1 MSGSEVDLDVGI
13 GAIFQSLIAEM
24 HTILVAQVISFDAA
38 KQTVSVQP
46 VLQRKY
52 KGQDPSNLSVGEE
65 IPVLFFGSGDFVI
78 TVDVK
83 KNSYVVL
90 LISERSLDK
99 WFLQGGIVNP
109 DDTRKF
115 NLSDAI
121 AIPGINPLPNVLVP
135 PVESDCI
142 SIRNRLNTKFIK
154 LDATG
159 ITIKDKLTVDGLTRS
174 NGVIDDTLKPL
185 TMITLGAHT
194 HTAPAGG
201 GTTSAPIPEP
211 YIP

>member
-1 MSGSEVDLDVGI
+1 MKSEIDLDIGI
-13 GAIFQSLIAEM
+13 GAIFQSLIAEV
-24 HTILVAQVISFDAA
+24 HTNLIAQVISFDKA

-52 KGQDPSNLSVGEE
+52 KGQDPSNLSVGED

-83 KNSYVVL
+83 KDSYVVL
-90 LISERSLDK
+90 LVSERSLDK
-99 WFLQGGIVNP
+99 WFLQGGIVDP

-121 AIPGINPLPNVLVP
+121 AIPGINPLPDTIVP
-135 PVESDCI
+135 PVEANCI
-142 SIRNRLNTKFIK
+142 SIRNRLNTMFIK
-154 LDATG
+154 LDSTG
-159 ITIKDKLTVDGLTRS
+159 ISMKNKLTVDGVTRS
-174 NGVIDDTLKPL
+174 NGVIDDTLKPA
-185 TMITLGAHT
+185 TMVTLGAHT
-194 HTAPAGG
+194 HNDSLGAP
-201 GTTSAPIPEP
+201 TTPPLPEP